1 MATDSPT
8 RKEET
13 HDRIVRTAARSIRQH
28 GYDGLGVASLM
39 KEAGLTHG
47 GFYAH
52 FGSKTDLLAEAA
64 DRAGADGIEGLGRL
78 LAAAK
83 PEAALDT
90 LLDAYLSDRHLEAPE
105 LGCAI
110 ASLGSEVPRQAAPVR
125 QAATRRMKEMADL
138 VERQLP
144 GWRKPGNPERAL
156 AILSCMVGAMVIA
169 RASDDAAFSAAVR
182 EAAGKLARQAA
193 G

>member
-1 MATDSPT
+1 MAESIS

-13 HDRIVRTAARSIRQH
+13 HDRIVRTAARAIRQH
-28 GYDGLGVASLM
+28 GYDGLGVAGLM

-64 DRAGADGIEGLGRL
+64 DRAGADGIESLGRL
-78 LAAAK
+78 LAGVA
-83 PEAALDT
+83 PEAAVDT
-90 LLDAYLSDRHLEAPE
+90 FIDAYLSDAHLRSPE

-110 ASLGSEVPRQAAPVR
+110 AALGTEVPRQAEPVR
-125 QAATRRMKEMADL
+125 HAATGRMKEMVDL

-144 GWRKPGNPERAL
+144 GWGEPGHRQRSL
-156 AILSCMVGAMVIA
+156 AILSCLVGAMVIA
-169 RASDDAAFSAAVR
+169 RASDDAAFSKAVR
-182 EAAGKLARQAA
+182 EAAGELARRAA
-193 G
+193 SN

>member
-13 HDRIVRTAARSIRQH
+13 HDRIVRTAARAIRQH

-64 DRAGADGIEGLGRL
+64 DRAGAEGIEGLGRL
-78 LAAAK
+78 LAAAQ
-83 PEAALDT
+83 PAAALDT
-90 LLDAYLSDRHLEAPE
+90 LIDAYLSDAHLAAPE
-105 LGCAI
+105 QGCAI
-110 ASLGSEVPRQAAPVR
+110 AALGSEVPRQAEPVR
-125 QAATRRMKEMADL
+125 RAATQRMKEMADL

-144 GWRKPGNPERAL
+144 GWRRPGNDERAL
-156 AILSCMVGAMVIA
+156 AILSCLVGAMVIA
-169 RASDDAAFSAAVR
+169 RASDDPAFSTAVR
-182 EAAGKLARQAA
+182 QAAGKLARQAA
-193 G
+193 L

>member
-1 MATDSPT
+1 MADSPT

-13 HDRIVRTAARSIRQH
+13 HDRIVRTAARAIRQH
-28 GYDGLGVASLM
+28 GYDGVGVAGLM

-64 DRAGADGIEGLGRL
+64 DRAGAEGIESLGRV
-78 LAAAK
+78 LAAAE
-83 PEAALDT
+83 PGHALDT
-90 LLDAYLSDRHLEAPE
+90 LIDSYLSDLHLQTPE

-110 ASLGSEVPRQAAPVR
+110 AALGTEVPRQAEPVR
-125 QAATRRMKEMADL
+125 HAATQRMKEMVDL

-144 GWRKPGNPERAL
+144 GWRKPGNHERAL
-156 AILSCMVGAMVIA
+156 GILSCLVGAVIIA
-169 RASDDAAFSAAVR
+169 RAADDAEFGVAVR
-182 EAAGKLARQAA
+182 EAAGALARSAA
-193 G
+193 T

>member
-1 MATDSPT
+1 MAESTS

-13 HDRIVRTAARSIRQH
+13 HDRIVRTAARAIRQH

-64 DRAGADGIEGLGRL
+64 DRAGAEGVESLGRL
-78 LAAAK
+78 LAGVA
-83 PEAALDT
+83 PDAALDT
-90 LLDAYLSDRHLEAPE
+90 LIDAYLSDAHVAAPE
-105 LGCAI
+105 AGCAI
-110 ASLGSEVPRQAAPVR
+110 AATGCEVPRQQPAVR
-125 QAATRRMKEMADL
+125 HAATRRMKEMADL

-144 GWRKPGNPERAL
+144 GWRRPGNDERTL
-156 AILSCMVGAMVIA
+156 AILSCLVGAVVIA
-169 RASDDAAFSAAVR
+169 RASDDPAFSAAVR
-182 EAAGKLARQAA
+182 HAAGRLARQAA
-193 G
+193 A